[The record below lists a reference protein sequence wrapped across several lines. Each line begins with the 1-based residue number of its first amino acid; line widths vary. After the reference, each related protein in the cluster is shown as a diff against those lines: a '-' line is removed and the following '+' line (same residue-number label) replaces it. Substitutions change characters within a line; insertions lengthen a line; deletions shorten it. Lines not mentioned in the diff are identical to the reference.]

1 MRGDAERWKRLD
13 EAEVR
18 RQKQKNMRKKWLEMM
33 K

>member
-1 MRGDAERWKRLD
+1 MRGDAERWKWLD
-13 EAEVR
+13 EAEGR